1 MSSITKFAEMGGTG
15 EPIGVPNIICL
26 RGKDIFNL
34 WDKYFKENDLECGKL
49 VGCTT
54 DGAPSMLGQK

>member
-1 MSSITKFAEMGGTG
+1 MGGTG